1 MDYFATDAP
10 PAENAAPAS
19 GTAAPQATG
28 GDLAMN
34 DEIS

>member
-1 MDYFATDAP
+1 MMDYFATDAP
-10 PAENAAPAS
+10 PAENAAPVN
-19 GTAAPQATG
+19 GAPAQANG